1 MSKVMQV
8 QVDPS
13 ELKPGDVVISLSTS
27 DSDWDDFGGVTVTV
41 EREVQDL
48 TAADLD
54 LIEDAA
60 EKARWAAI
68 RSSLETRY
76 GHHVTDIMVSNV
88 VSALENPAREDD
100 RSLGQRLGDEMNEPT
115 YTPGLDD
122 SHE

>member
-1 MSKVMQV
+1 MTYRIMQV
-8 QVDPS
+8 QVDP
-13 ELKPGDVVISLSTS
+13 EDLKPGDVVIEVSG
-27 DSDWDDFGGVTVTV
+27 DDHWEPFRIMV

-122 SHE
+122 SHG